1 MSAPIPS
8 LCGPQSLADQQHA
21 ESKEHE
27 VEDEKK
33 ASLSQ
38 IKWFETNLQNTLQEI
53 KDRKA
58 KLLNDS
64 NTSIRKARAQ
74 RSVGRQ
80 TPLAYNGTTGNRV
93 LNRGSQNLNS
103 SRLMQQHDLRTC
115 PFSSMAHTVLLDHL
129 YQSRGVSAGYRGASS
144 SSGFNPLAAGAGLTQ
159 HAATPPAYPQIQ
171 IHPGIRNSQN
181 GMSGNSNQPIMGD
194 PAIPFAPSQAVEALG
209 APNMCQPM
217 LHGIMDQQQELGG
230 LGSSSTGQ
238 PANNVLSRGQAN
250 QMPAIQNVNPQNGV
264 SPVLL
269 TS

>member
-8 LCGPQSLADQQHA
+8 LCGPQPLADQQHA

-38 IKWFETNLQNTLQEI
+38 IKWCETNLQNTLQEI

-171 IHPGIRNSQN
+171 
-181 GMSGNSNQPIMGD
+181 NQPIMGD
-194 PAIPFAPSQAVEALG
+194 PAIPFAPSQAVEAFG